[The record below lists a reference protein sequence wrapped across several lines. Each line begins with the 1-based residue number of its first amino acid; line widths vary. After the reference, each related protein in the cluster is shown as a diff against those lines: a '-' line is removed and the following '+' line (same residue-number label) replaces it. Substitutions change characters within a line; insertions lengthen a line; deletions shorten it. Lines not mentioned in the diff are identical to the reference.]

1 MLLLVVVTMVSL
13 AQCFTLCGAAE
24 RQFVTAQGGGALG
37 GGENYF
43 KSIKIT
49 SLRKD

>member
-1 MLLLVVVTMVSL
+1 MLLLVVVTMESI

-24 RQFVTAQGGGALG
+24 PKFVAAQGGGALE

-43 KSIKIT
+43 KCIQRAR
-49 SLRKD
+49 LRKG